1 MSVPEV
7 SARSNGIRMLRSSIC
22 ERNAGRSLFGI
33 YTWQD
38 RQTASEGVHH
48 LLWHDRFHPP
58 RLHKKYGHLVCTLSG
73 DWHHTMEDK
82 PPAGPRAHMMRVMLI
97 QNIAVDQRFAN
108 GTQGRLL
115 HWHPGATE
123 SRRKALPA
131 YCSELLVRFCK
142 ESALAKMEMMPGL
155 FVFLGY
161 KNGS

>member
-1 MSVPEV
+1 MQDAV
-7 SARSNGIRMLRSSIC
+7 SLEFTLGRIDRLRLRGYIT
-22 ERNAGRSLFGI
+22 
-33 YTWQD
+33 Y
-38 RQTASEGVHH
+38 VMV
-48 LLWHDRFHPP
+48 